1 MDPRNNIVKNPAATK
16 ARHTPLGELL
26 LKAGKLSE
34 DDLNAALA
42 YKKERGMKLGQAL
55 VELKLVTEA
64 IIAEALRQQG
74 RVHCINLTPGI
85 VDHEIAMELGEER
98 SRQLGAVAINRI
110 CGVTTVVM
118 EDPSDVY
125 TVDEIA
131 LFLKTPVLAVHAEPS
146 RIVESIDDV
155 FNAKKSQTDVLAEIA
170 HTVSS
175 GESSVQFN
183 LGGEEEDLG
192 AESEDVEQPV
202 INMIRKVL
210 EEGYE
215 ARASDIHLEARAT
228 AFVIR
233 FRVDGSLYDRLMLPK
248 GWARPALARLKVIAN
263 LDIAQRRLP
272 QDGRTQIEIGS
283 RKIDLRI
290 ATTPTL
296 TGESAVIRIL
306 DGGREL
312 RDLESLDLDPTQLE
326 ALKRMTDCADGMV
339 LATGP
344 TGSGKTTTLYAMLKK
359 LHKPDTKI
367 ITLEDPVENQMDG
380 ITQINANPK
389 AGLTF
394 AKGLRSILRQDPD
407 VVLVGEIRDEE
418 TAEIAVQ
425 AALTGHLVLSTLH
438 TVGAAETITRLAD
451 MNIEPYLLADTLRG
465 VVSQRLVRR
474 ICPNCRTPVEPNL
487 ELFERLGIRADETAV
502 FYEGKGCKQCHGVG
516 YKGRCGLYE
525 IMRMTPE
532 MRGLVSA
539 GKTTEDLNNSA
550 RDAGLITLRDDGLR
564 KARSGQTTLS
574 EVLSVTTRG

>member
-1 MDPRNNIVKNPAATK
+1 MKNPAVAKT
-16 ARHTPLGELL
+16 RHTPLGELL
-26 LKAGKLSE
+26 VRVGALTE
-34 DDLNAALA
+34 DDLHAALA

-55 VELKLVTEA
+55 IELRLVTEA

-74 RVHCINLTPGI
+74 RIHCINLTPAI

-98 SRQLGAVAINRI
+98 SRQLQAVAINRI

-131 LFLKTPVLAVHAEPS
+131 LFLKTAVLAVHAEPS
-146 RIVESIDDV
+146 LIGTCIDEV
-155 FNAKKSQTDVLAEIA
+155 FNVKKSQTDALAEIA
-170 HTVSS
+170 QTVES
-175 GESSVQFN
+175 GTSSVEFN
-183 LGGEEEDLG
+183 LAPDEDDVTSGSEDL
-192 AESEDVEQPV
+192 EQPV
-202 INMIRKVL
+202 ISMIRKIL

-215 ARASDIHLEARAT
+215 ARASDIHLEARAN

-233 FRVDGSLYDRLMLPK
+233 FRVDGSLFDRLTLPK

-272 QDGRTQIEIGS
+272 QDGRTQIDIGS
-283 RKIDLRI
+283 RKIDLRL
-290 ATTPTL
+290 ATTPSL

-312 RDLESLDLDPTQLE
+312 RDLESLDLDPLQLE
-326 ALKRMTDCADGMV
+326 ALKRMTECSDGMV

-359 LHKPDTKI
+359 VHKPDTKI

-451 MNIEPYLLADTLRG
+451 MNVEPYLLADTLRG
-465 VVSQRLVRR
+465 VISQRLVRR
-474 ICPNCRTPVEPNL
+474 MCQHCRVPVDPSPEMC
-487 ELFERLGIRADETAV
+487 ERLGITRDDAVV
-502 FYEGKGCKQCHGVG
+502 FYEGRGCKQCHGTG

-525 IMRMTPE
+525 IMRMSSE
-532 MRGLVSA
+532 MREIVSA
-539 GKTTEDLNNSA
+539 GKSTEELNRAA
-550 RDAGLITLRDDGLR
+550 REAGLITLRDDGLR

>member
-1 MDPRNNIVKNPAATK
+1 MDPRNVSVKNSAATK

-26 LKAGKLSE
+26 VKAGKLGA
-34 DDLNAALA
+34 DDLQAALA

-64 IIAEALRQQG
+64 EVAEALRDQG

-85 VDHEIAMELGEER
+85 VDHEIAAQLGEER
-98 SRQLGAVAINRI
+98 SRQLQALAINRI

-131 LFLKTPVLAVHAEPS
+131 LFLKTPVLAVHSEPT
-146 RIVESIDDV
+146 RIVACIDEV
-155 FNAKKSQTDVLAEIA
+155 FTAKKAQTDVLAEIA
-170 HTVSS
+170 QHVES
-175 GESSVQFN
+175 GASTVQFN
-183 LGGEEEDLG
+183 LLGDEEDVG
-192 AESEDVEQPV
+192 SESEDVQQPV

-215 ARASDIHLEARAT
+215 SRASDIHLESRAG

-233 FRVDGSLYDRLMLPK
+233 FRVDGSLYDRLTLPK
-248 GWARPALARLKVIAN
+248 GWSRPALARLKVIAN

-272 QDGRTQIEIGS
+272 QDGRTQLEIGG

-312 RDLESLDLDPTQLE
+312 RDLESLDLDAAQLD
-326 ALKRMTDCADGMV
+326 AIKRMSDCADGMV

-359 LHKPDTKI
+359 LHKPDTKV

-438 TVGAAETITRLAD
+438 TVGAAETITRLTD
-451 MNIEPYLLADTLRG
+451 MNVEPYLLADTLRG
-465 VVSQRLVRR
+465 VISQRLVRR
-474 ICPNCRTPVEPNL
+474 ICPNCRTQVEASD
-487 ELFERLGIRADETAV
+487 ELLERLGVQRDQSAV

-532 MRGLVSA
+532 MRAIVSA
-539 GKTTEDLNNSA
+539 GKSTEDLNQAA
-550 RDAGLITLRDDGLR
+550 RDGGLITLRDDGLR
-564 KARSGQTTLS
+564 KARSGQTTLA